1 MEIREYVR
9 AQSLQQAYELNRRRD
24 SRILGAGCGSGWTA
38 GPSAPP
44 LTSAGWGLTVSG
56 RGRKRSPSGP

>member
-24 SRILGAGCGSGWTA
+24 SRILGAG
-38 GPSAPP
+38 
-44 LTSAGWGLTVSG
+44 WGLTASG
-56 RGRKRSPSGP
+56 RDRKHSPSGP